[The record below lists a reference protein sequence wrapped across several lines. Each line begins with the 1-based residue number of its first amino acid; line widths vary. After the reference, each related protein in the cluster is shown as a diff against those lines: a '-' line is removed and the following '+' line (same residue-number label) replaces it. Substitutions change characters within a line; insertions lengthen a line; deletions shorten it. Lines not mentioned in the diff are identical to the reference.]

1 MNALVFGAGKS
12 GAAAAELLRR
22 VGGRAAARPSREEGV
37 VVRVLDGDDVYPDGA
52 WDLAVTSP
60 GVPID
65 HPWQVAARAAGV
77 PVISELELGA
87 RHFAGKM
94 LAVTGSKGKSS
105 VVKLVAD
112 GLNAAGVTAVACGN
126 YGTPLCDVALT
137 EPQPEWA
144 VVEVSSF
151 QLETTNLP
159 PGTFE
164 AAAILNLQEDHL
176 DRHGSVEVYHALK
189 RRLLSMA
196 RPEHASDMTI
206 FEGHR
211 ILESVCKDG
220 PDELYDGSY
229 FDNPVLSRNALAA
242 IDLLSAAG
250 VDEKTIRR
258 AFLDFKPL
266 PHRMQTVAEMN
277 GVRYI
282 DDSKATSIAA
292 LAAGVRMVPMPG
304 LFRPARNVR
313 LIAGGLAKGDNPKIA
328 VPVLTTRVKKVYLI
342 GRCADQFFDAWRETV
357 PCEICGTLGRA
368 VEMSRRDACAGEV
381 VLLSPGT
388 ASFDQFN
395 SYGARGDAFASFVRA
410 EERGGGAESKK

>member
-12 GAAAAELLRR
+12 GAAAVALLRR
-22 VGGRAAARPSREEGV
+22 NGAD
-37 VVRVLDGDDVYPDGA
+37 VRVLDGDDAYPDGA

-60 GVPID
+60 GVPLT

-105 VVKLVAD
+105 VVKLVTD
-112 GLNAAGVTAVACGN
+112 GLNAAGMTAVACGN
-126 YGTPLCDVALT
+126 YGTPLCDVALMD
-137 EPQPEWA
+137 PQPAWA

-151 QLETTNLP
+151 QMETTNLP

-196 RPEHASDMTI
+196 RPEQAFDMTI

-211 ILESVCKDG
+211 FLEYVCKDG

-250 VDEKTIRR
+250 VDAKTIRR
-258 AFLDFKPL
+258 AFLDFEPL
-266 PHRMQTVAEMN
+266 PHRMQTVAEIS

-282 DDSKATSIAA
+282 DDSKATSVAA
-292 LAAGVRMVPMPG
+292 LAAGVRMVPKPG
-304 LFRPARNVR
+304 LFRSARNVR
-313 LIAGGLAKGDNPKIA
+313 LIAGGLAKGDDPKIA

-342 GRCADQFFDAWRETV
+342 GRCVDQLFDAWRETV
-357 PCEICGTLGRA
+357 PCEICGTLDRA
-368 VEMSRRDACAGEV
+368 VERSRRDARAGEV
-381 VLLSPGT
+381 VLLSPGA

-410 EERGGGAESKK
+410 EGTGDAAESIKRGRKK